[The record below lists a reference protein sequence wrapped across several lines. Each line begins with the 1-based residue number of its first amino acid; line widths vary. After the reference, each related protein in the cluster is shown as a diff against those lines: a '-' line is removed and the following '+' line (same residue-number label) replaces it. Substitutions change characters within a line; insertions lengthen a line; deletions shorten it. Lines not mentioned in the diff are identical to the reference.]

1 VAIQGFA
8 SRKPPVDGV
17 SLRAAARRSI
27 QDARFHAA
35 RSKIAGRQLQHQQ
48 DIVMGRGPSIE
59 GRKNAED
66 AKRGKIFTKIIREIS
81 VAARAGGGDPG
92 GNPRLRSAIDKGLGA
107 NMSKDVIERAVRKA
121 TGELEGVE
129 YEEIRYEGYAPGG
142 VAVIVDCLTDN
153 KVRTVADVRHAF
165 GKFGGNLGTD
175 GSVAFMFRK
184 TGVLVF
190 AAGVDEN
197 AITDTAIEAGAD
209 DVVVHDNGAIEVL
222 SAPEE
227 FPAVSAAMEAAGL
240 QPAHAEV
247 TLRADNTIAVNGDV
261 AQQVAKLL
269 DWLDDLDD
277 VQNVYSNADLG
288 EDAYA

>member
-1 VAIQGFA
+1 
-8 SRKPPVDGV
+8 
-17 SLRAAARRSI
+17 
-27 QDARFHAA
+27 
-35 RSKIAGRQLQHQQ
+35 
-48 DIVMGRGPSIE
+48 MGRGPSIE

-81 VAARAGGGDPG
+81 VAARAGGGDPA
-92 GNPRLRSAIDKGLGA
+92 GNPRLRTAIDKGLSA
-107 NMSKDVIERAVRKA
+107 NMSKDVIERAIKKA
-121 TGELEGVE
+121 TGELEGIE

-175 GSVAFMFRK
+175 GSVAFMFK
-184 TGVLVF
+184 KLGVLSF
-190 AAGVDEN
+190 APGADEDRITEL
-197 AITDTAIEAGAD
+197 AIDAGAD
-209 DVVVHDNGAIEVL
+209 DVVAYPDGAIDVVT
-222 SAPEE
+222 APESYA
-227 FPAVSAAMEAAGL
+227 AVKAAMEAAGL
-240 QPAHAEV
+240 VPAIAEI
-247 TLRADNTIAVNGDV
+247 TFRADNDIAVTGDT

>member
-1 VAIQGFA
+1 
-8 SRKPPVDGV
+8 
-17 SLRAAARRSI
+17 
-27 QDARFHAA
+27 
-35 RSKIAGRQLQHQQ
+35 
-48 DIVMGRGPSIE
+48 MGRGPSIE
-59 GRKNAED
+59 GRKNVED

-92 GNPRLRSAIDKGLGA
+92 GNPRLRTAIDKGLGA
-107 NMSKDVIERAVRKA
+107 NMSKDVIERAIRKA
-121 TGELEGVE
+121 TGELEGVD

-184 TGVLVF
+184 LGVLSF
-190 AAGVDEN
+190 APGADE
-197 AITDTAIEAGAD
+197 ARITDVAIEAGAD
-209 DVVVHDNGAIEVL
+209 DVVVYPEDGAIDVL
-222 SAPEE
+222 TAPDA
-227 FPAVSAAMEAAGL
+227 FSDVKAAMEAAGL
-240 QPAHAEV
+240 PVGHAEI
-247 TLRADNTIAVNGDV
+247 TYRADNDV
-261 AQQVAKLL
+261 PVAGETAQQVAKLL

-277 VQNVYSNADLG
+277 VQAVYSNADLG